1 MKLFQQGSII
11 IAAAIFL
18 SFNVYAKKD
27 KKKKEDTTAS
37 VKTMTDSVKTA
48 VKDSTKK
55 ESKPQFK
62 TIKEVTEKCKKISG
76 LFTIYQDTTTGKTY
90 LEITDDKIGK
100 EYIYFAYVLDGY
112 LDAGYARGG
121 YKDNSIFKIERYF

>member
-1 MKLFQQGSII
+1 MKNSYFCSTNPIKMKLFQQGSII

-37 VKTMTDSVKTA
+37 VKTMTDSIKTA

-55 ESKPQFK
+55 ESKPA
-62 TIKEVTEKCKKISG
+62 I
-76 LFTIYQDTTTGKTY
+76 
-90 LEITDDKIGK
+90 
-100 EYIYFAYVLDGY
+100 
-112 LDAGYARGG
+112 
-121 YKDNSIFKIERYF
+121 